1 MNAIRHCGSPELT
14 HNVINLSV
22 KYFFGLI
29 LNIIYFSVRPERNNV
44 EALAKTYEVEWV
56 TDTNSLTIENIFD

>member
-1 MNAIRHCGSPELT
+1 MF
-14 HNVINLSV
+14 NL
-22 KYFFGLI
+22 GLY

-56 TDTNSLTIENIFD
+56 TDINSLAIESIF